1 MKIYASSN
9 GLWSRPNRLRQ
20 LFKSNLEVALIP
32 NALDFSDDPT
42 SRKRLNTEFKQL
54 SALGLRPAEFDLR
67 AFFAPGATVGPALE
81 RFGGVWVAG
90 GNTFVLRRAMS
101 YSGFDQFIRHKQQTD
116 PDFVY
121 SAYSAGCCVLAPS
134 LKGVEL
140 MDQPELAPKGY
151 KAEII
156 WEGLGIVDFSIAPH
170 FESNVAESRQAS
182 DMVAYFESHGISYRT
197 IRDGEAIIIDG

>member
-1 MKIYASSN
+1 M
-9 GLWSRPNRLRQ
+9 
-20 LFKSNLEVALIP
+20 EVALIP
-32 NALDFSDDPT
+32 NALDFSADPA
-42 SRKRLNTEFKQL
+42 SRKGLNAEIKQL
-54 SALGLRPAEFDLR
+54 SALGLRPAEIDLR
-67 AFFAPGATVGPALE
+67 VFFAPGASVGAALE
-81 RFGGVWVAG
+81 KFGGVWVSG

-101 YSGFDQFIRHKQQTD
+101 YSGFDQFISHKRQTD

-121 SAYSAGCCVLAPS
+121 GAYSAGCCVLAPS

-151 KAEII
+151 KAEIV
-156 WEGLGIVDFSIAPH
+156 WEGLGILDFSIAPH

-182 DMVAYFESHGISYRT
+182 DMVAYFEAHGIPYRT